1 VNVNATVYAPA
12 VQELDRSAVKQPP
25 GLFLLFGVEM
35 WERFSFYGMRAMLV
49 LFLSDAQHGGLGW
62 SKPAAD
68 RLYGLYGFSA
78 YALPLAGGY
87 LADRF
92 IGTRRSMVI
101 GGIIIAAGHFCLA
114 LPATATFFLGLAL
127 VVVGTGFFKPNVSTM
142 VGQLY
147 RENDPRRDG
156 GFTIFYMGVNVGGFF
171 GPIVCGYLAENPR
184 WGWHYGFGAAGV
196 GMVFG
201 LVMYLALRQRYLPG
215 IGLPPERATAG
226 APTASSA
233 SAPRTSLTRVERDCL
248 IALLVMM
255 AFSIPFWTAF
265 EQTGSSMNFFAAERT
280 HRVILGYAF
289 PATWFQSVNSL
300 ILLASAP
307 IFAWMWTALAKRGLE
322 PSTPVKMGA
331 ALFLMA
337 AGFVVM
343 VGGARASDTG
353 ALVSPAWL
361 IVTYALHTF
370 GELWLSPIGLSTV
383 TKLAP
388 VKYVSL
394 LMGLWFF
401 STAIA
406 EFLAGQLASLSERV
420 EKGEIFH
427 LLGGQADFFLV
438 FVVTSV
444 AAGVLL
450 LALSPWLKRL
460 THGRDV

>member
-1 VNVNATVYAPA
+1 MPLRVQQPEQA
-12 VQELDRSAVKQPP
+12 VAVKQPP

-78 YALPLAGGY
+78 YALPVAGGW

-101 GGIIIAAGHFCLA
+101 GGFIIAAGHFCLA

-147 RENDPRRDG
+147 GERDPRRDG
-156 GFTIFYMGVNVGGFF
+156 GFTIFYMGVNVGGLV
-171 GPIVCGYLAENPR
+171 GPLVCGGLAENPR
-184 WGWHYGFGAAGV
+184 FGWHYGFGAAGV

-201 LVMYLALRQRYLPG
+201 LVMYLVLRQRYLPG
-215 IGLPPERATAG
+215 IGMPPQRAPASISG
-226 APTASSA
+226 AA
-233 SAPRTSLTRVERDCL
+233 SAPAARAPLSRVDRDCL

-280 HRVILGYAF
+280 RRMAFGHAF
-289 PATWFQSVNSL
+289 PATWFQSVNSA

-331 ALFLMA
+331 AMFMMA

-361 IVTYALHTF
+361 VITYALHTF

-420 EKGEIFH
+420 ERGEIFH

>member
-1 VNVNATVYAPA
+1 V
-12 VQELDRSAVKQPP
+12 LKQPP

-49 LFLSDAQHGGLGW
+49 LFLSDTARGGFGW
-62 SKPAAD
+62 SKPASD
-68 RLYGLYGFSA
+68 RLYGLYGFCA

-101 GGIIIAAGHFCLA
+101 GAFIIAAGHVCLA
-114 LPATATFFLGLAL
+114 LPSTPTFFLGLAL
-127 VVVGTGFFKPNVSTM
+127 VVIGTGFFKPNVSTM

-171 GPIVCGYLAENPR
+171 GPIVCGYFAESPR
-184 WGWHYGFGAAGV
+184 WGWHYGFGAASV
-196 GMVFG
+196 GMIFG
-201 LVMYLALRQRYLPG
+201 LVMYLALRSRYLPG
-215 IGLPPERATAG
+215 IGLPPGRGDNIEPATG
-226 APTASSA
+226 AV
-233 SAPRTSLTRVERDCL
+233 APRAGLTRIQRDCL

-255 AFSIPFWTAF
+255 AFSIPFWTAY

-280 HRVILGYAF
+280 HRVVFGYAF
-289 PATWFQSVNSL
+289 PATWFQSVNPL
-300 ILLASAP
+300 ILLLTAP
-307 IFAWMWTALAKRGLE
+307 FFAWMWTALARRGRE

-331 ALFLMA
+331 AMFLMA
-337 AGFVVM
+337 LGFVVM
-343 VGGARASDTG
+343 VGGARASDGG

-361 IVTYALHTF
+361 VATYALHTF

-388 VKYVSL
+388 VKYMSL

-406 EFLAGQLASLSERV
+406 EYLAGQLAALSDRV
-420 EKGEIFH
+420 EHGEMFH
-427 LLGGQADFFLV
+427 WLGGQADFFLV

-444 AAGVLL
+444 AAGALL
-450 LALSPWLKRL
+450 LALAPWLQRL